1 MKKDYNYI
9 RFIPK
14 PLLKDFI
21 YNRVIPFVGAGFSKN
36 ADIPD
41 GIAMSDWNEL
51 GKKVAS
57 ELPDYQFEGN
67 AIDAFSYYETL
78 YSRSKLEREYNVS

>member
-1 MKKDYNYI
+1 MKKDHAYI

-14 PLLKDFI
+14 PLSKDFI

-36 ADIPD
+36 AGIPD

-51 GKKVAS
+51 
-57 ELPDYQFEGN
+57 
-67 AIDAFSYYETL
+67 
-78 YSRSKLEREYNVS
+78 